1 MEFAEKGGSVDS
13 IGYEGLIIWSRHLEQ
28 AFEHP

>member
-13 IGYEGLIIWSRHLEQ
+13 TGYEGLIICGQHLEGPLR
-28 AFEHP
+28 HP